1 MNERPAPKKLTPRT
15 YVLMALAAA
24 ALFAAL
30 VLAEFFLPETDLPD
44 LFAPPSETHEPAPAD
59 PE

>member
-1 MNERPAPKKLTPRT
+1 MDERPAPKKLSPRT
-15 YVLMALAAA
+15 CVLMALAAA

-30 VLAEFFLPETDLPD
+30 VLAEFFLPEADLPD
-44 LFAPPSETHEPAPAD
+44 LFASPARTEEPAPAT